1 MTMSKRGFTL
11 IEVLI
16 ALFVVAITLAASM
29 RALSVVTR
37 VGGDLPPRFAAQ
49 LSADNVLANANLNDQ
64 WPGIGVYKTDCSQGD
79 WLLRCQL
86 TVSATPNPSIRRLEV
101 VVVQDH
107 DNTVLATVV
116 TLMANRGGHV
126 L

>member
-1 MTMSKRGFTL
+1 MRQRGFTL

-16 ALFVVAITLAASM
+16 ALFVLAVTLASSM

-37 VGGDLPPRFAAQ
+37 TGSDLPPRFAAQ
-49 LSADNVLANANLNDQ
+49 LSADNALAVARLNDN
-64 WPGIGVYKTDCSQGD
+64 WPGLGVYESECPQGD
-79 WLLRCQL
+79 WELHCQL

-101 VVVQDH
+101 VVTETH
-107 DNTVLATVV
+107 DKSILATVV
-116 TLMANRGGHV
+116 TIMANRGGHV

>member
-1 MTMSKRGFTL
+1 MTQKGFTL

-16 ALFVVAITLAASM
+16 ALFIVAIALTSSM

-37 VGGDLPPRFAAQ
+37 TGSDLPPRFAAQ
-49 LSADNVLANANLNDQ
+49 LSADNVLAQARLSDS
-64 WPGIGVYKTDCSQGD
+64 WPGLGVFHTDCPQGE
-79 WLLRCQL
+79 WQLHCQL
-86 TVSATPNPSIRRLEV
+86 TVTNTPNPSIRRLEV
-101 VVVQDH
+101 VVTQSTDK
-107 DNTVLATVV
+107 TVLATVV